1 MFYNSAPSK
10 GKLLT
15 FMSRM
20 GSSRRG
26 IRGVCGI
33 RVCAVYEC
41 VQVLR
46 AALAGCPDGL
56 SLTGASVA
64 LALEN
69 RSGLAG
75 PAFSERPARCCHA
88 TWGYGQTKR
97 ASSSRAACGSRSD
110 WGPKRPFPTSS
121 RRGPGAAAHSGG
133 LALNGLVPRIG
144 APQS

>member
-88 TWGYGQTKR
+88 TWAMGKRSVRLPPEPPAAPAVTGGQ
-97 ASSSRAACGSRSD
+97 SD
-110 WGPKRPFPTSS
+110 PSQLPADAVPGPRPTREVWLSMD
-121 RRGPGAAAHSGG
+121 
-133 LALNGLVPRIG
+133 
-144 APQS
+144 